1 YERHDISHQQEALA
15 YPHLYRQNKTEIES
29 PNALIR
35 TCPKRCMQGFPV
47 FLSLIP
53 DEKKSGL
60 GDSGCSGD
68 SGVSGVSRVSRDSGS
83 SGSSGTSR
91 TSGS

>member
-1 YERHDISHQQEALA
+1 HDISHQQEALA

-60 GDSGCSGD
+60 GDSRCSGD
-68 SGVSGVSRVSRDSGS
+68 SRYSR
-83 SGSSGTSR
+83 SSGTSR
-91 TSGS
+91 TSRTSGTSGS